1 MLSHAFPS
9 IFCSTFHHF
18 FHLSLTFP
26 FGKSSAVDRCLA
38 DLLVDVDWDVL
49 TRQVIKGA
57 LSGCGFDVENGENGE
72 NDEENIGKLELCH
85 YAVQT

>member
-1 MLSHAFPS
+1 M
-9 IFCSTFHHF
+9 
-18 FHLSLTFP
+18 
-26 FGKSSAVDRCLA
+26 DRCLA

-57 LSGCGFDVENGENGE
+57 LSGCGFDVENGEN
-72 NDEENIGKLELCH
+72 DEENIGKLELCH

>member
-1 MLSHAFPS
+1 M
-9 IFCSTFHHF
+9 
-18 FHLSLTFP
+18 
-26 FGKSSAVDRCLA
+26 DRCLA

-49 TRQVIKGA
+49 TWQVIKGA
-57 LSGCGFDVENGENGE
+57 LSGCGFDVENGE

>member
-1 MLSHAFPS
+1 MLSLPFS
-9 IFCSTFHHF
+9 VQLSTIF

-26 FGKSSAVDRCLA
+26 FGKRSAVDRCLA

-57 LSGCGFDVENGENGE
+57 LSGCGFDVENGEN
-72 NDEENIGKLELCH
+72 DEENIGKLELCH